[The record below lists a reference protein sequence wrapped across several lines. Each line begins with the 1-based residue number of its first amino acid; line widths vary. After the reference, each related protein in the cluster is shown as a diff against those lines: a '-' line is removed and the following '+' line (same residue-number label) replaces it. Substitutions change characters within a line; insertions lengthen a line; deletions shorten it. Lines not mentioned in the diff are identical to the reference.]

1 MATTTKGNT
10 REATSKMKQNAA
22 TGASAKSMA
31 AKATTKSTTKTT
43 ASKTTASKPAAS
55 KAASKAATSKTTKA
69 AGTKKSTGSSKSDTS
84 TRDHETIRAWVEKR
98 GGVPSMVKGT
108 ATKKDGGG
116 ILRIDFP
123 GYSGEDSLQ
132 EISWDEFFQ
141 KFDESKLEFLYQEK
155 TADGKESRFNKFVSS
170 N

>member
-10 REATSKMKQNAA
+10 KEASSKMKPH
-22 TGASAKSMA
+22 TEKGTSAQSA
-31 AKATTKSTTKTT
+31 TKTT
-43 ASKTTASKPAAS
+43 ASKAAPR
-55 KAASKAATSKTTKA
+55 KATTSKTTTSKA
-69 AGTKKSTGSSKSDTS
+69 TGIRKTAADTTAAARTAGKKASTGSNTA
-84 TRDHETIRAWVEKR
+84 TRDHDTIRAWVEKR
-98 GGVPSMVKGT
+98 GGVPSVVKGT
-108 ATKKDGGG
+108 AKKKDGDG

-132 EISWDEFFQ
+132 EISWEEFFR
-141 KFDESKLEFLYQEK
+141 KFDESQLEFLYQEK

>member
-43 ASKTTASKPAAS
+43 ASKTTASKP
-55 KAASKAATSKTTKA
+55 AASKAATSKTTKA